1 MSFGYREKS
10 KKGLPR
16 SENQKKPYSLRDRKL
31 KVGWWADAKTGG
43 ERIES
48 KYCFDENRQLENKI
62 LLEVIKI
69 LEE

>member
-10 KKGLPR
+10 KKGLLPR

-48 KYCFDENRQLENKI
+48 KYCFDENR
-62 LLEVIKI
+62 
-69 LEE
+69 